1 MLKKLFCLTGTLAV
15 LLAFLCGFSA
25 SAQNKTVRGTVVD
38 AQGAPVVGA
47 AVVLVGNSSVGA
59 VTDAGGA
66 FRLTVPAG
74 ANVEVS
80 CIGYASQVIPVG
92 DKVVIDVVLQEDT
105 EFLDETVVI
114 GYGVQ
119 RKSDLTGSVA
129 SVRSE
134 ELMDRSTSDA
144 AAALQGKAAGVQVY
158 TNSGAPGE
166 QAHIR
171 VRGISSNS
179 GSGLGPLMIVDGL
192 KVDNIQY
199 LDPSMIESMEVLK
212 DAASAAIYGAQAGN
226 GVILIT
232 TKSGSKSKDGR
243 IFYNYKYT
251 ATSLGRYAQV
261 LNAEEFIDWHMR
273 LGTSGFTSRDDV
285 ISSGKWDGVTDTRWA
300 DVLYGKG
307 VTQSHTLGAQ
317 GGNDRGSYFISLNYV
332 NENGM
337 AKGDK
342 DYYRR
347 LTAQV
352 NGDYKI
358 KSWFTVGTNTS
369 IERYEKAD
377 IGSPNEYGGTL
388 LGALIID
395 PLTPVYFKTV
405 DEMPL
410 NMRNAYL
417 EGYEVDGVHYNYQFY
432 RDDNGFYSTSRILE
446 GDGMNPLI
454 NIARENGKSEGWR
467 VRGTLFANFTP
478 FKGFV
483 FTSRLGYRIN
493 QSYSSDFDEPYYV
506 NPKHYDQSYSIS
518 ASSSQSYYYQ
528 WENFANYNVNLGKH
542 ALGAMAGMSY
552 TFNDSRS
559 VGASLSGVD
568 PLKGYAENFRY
579 LTQDNGSGKKGIS
592 GGSPSNSSQISYFGR
607 LTYGYDN
614 RYNLQV
620 NFRADAFDSSK
631 LSAKNRWGYFPSV
644 SAGWT
649 VTNESFIKDNVSR
662 DFLSFL
668 KFRASWGIN
677 GNISVL
683 SGYPYSTSI
692 SYNDKNYQYHVDD
705 NVLNYGSVPDGLAN
719 PDLRWE
725 TSVQTDVGMDLRLF
739 NNRLTFSADWFNK
752 NTKDLIVNVKPLAE
766 IGISSSVPVNSGSV
780 NNTGWEFELGWQDQ
794 IGDFGYSINGNF
806 STLRN
811 KVTYLEPLAGES
823 VKDGSHFANYHLH
836 TRFEEGYPLW
846 FLYGYKYAG
855 IGADGFATFYD
866 KEGNIRD
873 SSNPI
878 TDDDRQFLGSTI
890 PSFQYG
896 VTVRLDRKG
905 LDLIVFGTGSG
916 GNMLVPCVYR
926 TAHTQI
932 NTLRYYYE
940 QAGKTI
946 PDIPKIAEKV
956 DFWSSS
962 ATIFKGDFF
971 KIKQIQ
977 LGYTLPQKWTKK
989 ILMNSLRAYVSLDD
1003 WFLFTQY
1010 PGFDPEAATTGSSTG
1025 RGLDKGNYPN
1035 SKKLMFGVNVS
1046 F

>member
-261 LNAEEFIDWHMR
+261 LNAEEFVDWHMR

-631 LSAKNRWGYFPSV
+631 LSAKNRWGYFPSI

-725 TSVQTDVGMDLRLF
+725 TSV
-739 NNRLTFSADWFNK
+739 
-752 NTKDLIVNVKPLAE
+752 
-766 IGISSSVPVNSGSV
+766 
-780 NNTGWEFELGWQDQ
+780 
-794 IGDFGYSINGNF
+794 
-806 STLRN
+806 
-811 KVTYLEPLAGES
+811 
-823 VKDGSHFANYHLH
+823 
-836 TRFEEGYPLW
+836 
-846 FLYGYKYAG
+846 
-855 IGADGFATFYD
+855 
-866 KEGNIRD
+866 
-873 SSNPI
+873 
-878 TDDDRQFLGSTI
+878 
-890 PSFQYG
+890 
-896 VTVRLDRKG
+896 
-905 LDLIVFGTGSG
+905 
-916 GNMLVPCVYR
+916 
-926 TAHTQI
+926 
-932 NTLRYYYE
+932 
-940 QAGKTI
+940 
-946 PDIPKIAEKV
+946 
-956 DFWSSS
+956 
-962 ATIFKGDFF
+962 
-971 KIKQIQ
+971 
-977 LGYTLPQKWTKK
+977 
-989 ILMNSLRAYVSLDD
+989 
-1003 WFLFTQY
+1003 
-1010 PGFDPEAATTGSSTG
+1010 
-1025 RGLDKGNYPN
+1025 
-1035 SKKLMFGVNVS
+1035 
-1046 F
+1046 

>member
-1 MLKKLFCLTGTLAV
+1 MLKKLLCLTGAFAV
-15 LLAFLCGFSA
+15 LLAFLCGVSA
-25 SAQNKTVRGTVVD
+25 SAQNKAVRGTVVD
-38 AQGAPVVGA
+38 AQGAPIVGA
-47 AVVLVGNSSVGA
+47 AVVMVGNTTVGA
-59 VTDAGGA
+59 VTDASGA
-66 FRLTVPAG
+66 FRLNVPAS
-74 ANVEVS
+74 ASLEFS

-92 DKVVIDVVLQEDT
+92 DRIEFKVVLQEDA

-158 TNSGAPGE
+158 TNSGAPGDE
-166 QAHIR
+166 AHIR

-179 GSGLGPLMIVDGL
+179 GSGLGPLLIVDGL

-261 LNAEEFIDWHMR
+261 LNAEEFIDWQHR
-273 LGTSGFTSRDDV
+273 AGTSGFTSREDV

-307 VTQSHTLGAQ
+307 VTQSHTVGAQ
-317 GGNDRGSYFISLNYV
+317 GGNDRGSYFVSLNYV
-332 NENGM
+332 DENGM

-342 DYYRR
+342 DYYKR

-377 IGSPNEYGGTL
+377 IGSPQEYGGTL

-405 DEMPL
+405 EDMPL
-410 NMRNAYL
+410 NMRTAY
-417 EGYEVDGVHYNYQFY
+417 EQGYEVDGVHYNYQFY
-432 RDDNGFYSTSRILE
+432 GDDNGFYSTSRILE

-467 VRGTLFANFTP
+467 IRGTVYANVTP

-483 FTSRLGYRIN
+483 FTSRLGYRIS
-493 QSYSSDFDEPYYV
+493 QTYSSDFDEPYYV

-518 ASSSQSYYYQ
+518 SSSSQSYYYQ

-649 VTNESFIKDNVSR
+649 VSNESFIKDNISR
-662 DFLSFL
+662 EFLSFL
-668 KFRASWGIN
+668 KIRGSWGIN

-692 SYNDKNYQYHVDD
+692 SYNDKNYQYHVTD
-705 NVLNYGSVPDGLAN
+705 NVLDYGSVPDGLAN
-719 PDLRWE
+719 PDLTWE
-725 TSVQTDVGMDLRLF
+725 TSVQTDLGLDLRLF
-739 NNRLTFSADWFNK
+739 NNRLTFGFDWYNK
-752 NTKDLIVNVKPLAE
+752 DTKDLIVKIKPLAE

-780 NNTGWEFELGWQDQ
+780 NNTGLEFELGWQDH
-794 IGDFGYSINGNF
+794 IGDFGYSLNGNF

-811 KVTYLEPLAGES
+811 KVTYLEPLAGDS
-823 VKDGSHFANYHLH
+823 VKQGSHFANYKLY
-836 TRFEEGYPLW
+836 TWFEEGYPLW
-846 FLYGYKYAG
+846 YLNGYKYAG
-855 IGADGFATFYD
+855 IGEDGFAQFYD
-866 KEGNIRD
+866 KDGNITQT
-873 SSNPI
+873 P
-878 TDDDRQFLGSTI
+878 TTDDRQFLGSTI

-896 VTVRLDRKG
+896 ATLRLDWKG
-905 LDLIVFGTGSG
+905 LDLTVFGSGSG
-916 GNMLVPCVYR
+916 GNYLVPCVYR
-926 TAHTQI
+926 TEHTQI
-932 NTLRYYYE
+932 NTLRWYYE
-940 QAGKTI
+940 NAGKTI
-946 PDIPKIAEKV
+946 PDIDKIYEKV
-956 DFWSSS
+956 DFWSSD
-962 ATIFKGDFF
+962 ATIFKGDYF

-977 LGYTLPQKWTKK
+977 LGYTLPHKWTKK
-989 ILMNSLRAYVSLDD
+989 ILLQSLRAYVSLDD
-1003 WFLFTQY
+1003 WFLFTEY
-1010 PGFDPEAATTGSSTG
+1010 PGFDPEAATTGGSTG
-1025 RGLDKGNYPN
+1025 RGLDKGTYPN

>member
-1 MLKKLFCLTGTLAV
+1 M
-15 LLAFLCGFSA
+15 
-25 SAQNKTVRGTVVD
+25 
-38 AQGAPVVGA
+38 
-47 AVVLVGNSSVGA
+47 
-59 VTDAGGA
+59 
-66 FRLTVPAG
+66 
-74 ANVEVS
+74 
-80 CIGYASQVIPVG
+80 IPVG
-92 DKVVIDVVLQEDT
+92 NQAVINVVLQEDS

-158 TNSGAPGE
+158 TNSGAPGD

-261 LNAEEFIDWHMR
+261 LNAEEFIDWHHR
-273 LGTSGFTSRDDV
+273 LGTSGFTSREDV

-307 VTQSHTLGAQ
+307 VTQSHTIGAQ
-317 GGNDRGSYFISLNYV
+317 GGNDRGSYFVSLNYV

-342 DYYRR
+342 DYYKR

-369 IERYEKAD
+369 IERYQKAD
-377 IGSPNEYGGTL
+377 IGSPQEYGGTL

-395 PLTPVYFKTV
+395 PLTPVYFKTP
-405 DEMPL
+405 DDMPL
-410 NMRNAYL
+410 NMRTAFL
-417 EGYEVDGVHYNYQFY
+417 EGYEVDGVHYDYQFY
-432 RDDNGFYSTSRILE
+432 GDENGYYSTSRILE

-467 VRGTLFANFTP
+467 VRGTLFANVTP
-478 FKGFV
+478 FKGLV

-493 QSYSSDFDEPYYV
+493 QSYSSDFEEPYYV
-506 NPKHYDQSYSIS
+506 NPKHYEQSYSIS
-518 ASSSQSYYYQ
+518 SSSSQSYYYQ
-528 WENFANYNVNLGKH
+528 WENFANYNVTLAQKH
-542 ALGAMAGMSY
+542 SIGAMAGMSY

-592 GGSPSNSSQISYFGR
+592 GGQPSNSTQISYFGR

-649 VTNESFIKDNVSR
+649 VSNESFIKDNISR

-668 KFRASWGIN
+668 KLRASWGIN

-692 SYNDKNYQYHVDD
+692 NYNDKNYQYHVED

-719 PDLRWE
+719 PDLTWE
-725 TSVQTDVGMDLRLF
+725 TSVQTDLGLDARFF
-739 NNRLTFSADWFNK
+739 NNRLTFGFDWFNK
-752 NTKDLIVNVKPLAE
+752 DTKDLIVSVKPLAE

-780 NNTGWEFELGWQDQ
+780 NNTGLEFELGWQDN

-806 STLRN
+806 STLKN
-811 KVTYLEPLAGES
+811 KVTFLEPLAGES
-823 VKDGSHFANYHLH
+823 VKSGSHFANYKLY
-836 TRFEEGYPLW
+836 TWFEEGYPLW
-846 FLYGYKYAG
+846 YLNGFKYAG
-855 IGADGFATFYD
+855 IGEDGFAQFYD
-866 KEGNIRD
+866 KNGEITQ
-873 SSNPI
+873 NPE
-878 TDDDRQFLGSTI
+878 TSDRQFLGSTI

-896 VTVRLDRKG
+896 VTLRLDWKG
-905 LDLIVFGTGSG
+905 VDLTVFGTGSG
-916 GNMLVPCVYR
+916 GNWLVPCVYR
-926 TAHTQI
+926 TEHTQI
-932 NTLRYYYE
+932 NTLRWYYE
-940 QAGKTI
+940 HAGKDI

-956 DFWSSS
+956 DFWSSD

-977 LGYTLPQKWTKK
+977 LGYTLPQKFTKK
-989 ILMNSLRAYVSLDD
+989 ILINSLRAFVSLDD

-1035 SKKLMFGVNVS
+1035 AKKLMFGVNVS